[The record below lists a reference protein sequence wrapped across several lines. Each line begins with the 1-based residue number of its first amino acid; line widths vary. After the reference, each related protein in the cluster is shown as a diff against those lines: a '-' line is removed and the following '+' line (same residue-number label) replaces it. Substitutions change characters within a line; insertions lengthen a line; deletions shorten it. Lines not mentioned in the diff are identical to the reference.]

1 MIYFRLVFF
10 WEFVLFNCSIVPKYV
25 FILSNRNCRNV
36 VCAQNG
42 ESSAGLWGRVRTINY
57 SIRRNN
63 ADMCDTAV

>member
-1 MIYFRLVFF
+1 ML
-10 WEFVLFNCSIVPKYV
+10 
-25 FILSNRNCRNV
+25 LS
-36 VCAQNG
+36 AQNG